1 MNARNNDSVDASGW
15 PFRGSDADM
24 ESNLEMNQRMIGQLL
39 KRKTR
44 STGLPAYESRSLI
57 ALGIELTEAREEKA
71 GLSLKEAAKLGGLD
85 PAFLAIVESGK
96 ALPEEIT
103 SPDVLAS
110 LARCAETTTGELQS
124 AMAVNRSYVVEETP
138 GLLNGA
144 VVLVQALFSL
154 CSPTFMREAT
164 AFKSMV
170 GTGSDVAAFLFDDPD
185 AKVSYRIGGFVEGE
199 PLSLIFYEFQNTDVP
214 LEGWTV
220 SVRSGLNELTSGI
233 TDGQGVFRFPDGM
246 DDFPVDAHMLI
257 RKSA

>member
-1 MNARNNDSVDASGW
+1 MNARNDISNGSGW
-15 PFRGSDADM
+15 PFRGPDTDT
-24 ESNLEMNQRMIGQLL
+24 ESNLEMNQRMISQLL

-44 STGLPAYESRSLI
+44 SAGLPAYESRSLI
-57 ALGIELTEAREEKA
+57 ALGIELSEAREEKA

-85 PAFLAIVESGK
+85 PAFVAIVESGK

-110 LARCAETTTGELQS
+110 LARCADTTTRELQS
-124 AMAVNRSYVVEETP
+124 AMAINQSYVVEETP

-164 AFKSMV
+164 AFKSMA
-170 GTGSDVAAFLFDDPD
+170 GTSSDAAMVLFDDLE

-199 PLSLIFYEFQNTDVP
+199 PLSLVFYEFRNPDVP
-214 LEGWTV
+214 LDGWIV
-220 SVRSGLNELTSGI
+220 SVRAGFNELMSG
-233 TDGQGVFRFPDGM
+233 TTNDQGVFRFPDGT
-246 DDFPVDAHMLI
+246 DDFPEDAHILI
-257 RKSA
+257 RKSV